1 MSALEPPGQH
11 DTLPGIPAPVLTR
24 QLFGQDEPLSF
35 LAQSHKSGRLHHA
48 LLFEGPSGVGKATA
62 AFHLA
67 QHLLAGPAPAQL
79 PAALKLLGEQ
89 SNDFRQ
95 LANGT
100 HLQVLHL
107 TRPFDSKTEK
117 FKTMLT
123 VDEVR
128 RIGHFLSRTNTG
140 EGYRTVIIDPPDD
153 MNAAAA
159 NALLKNLEEPP
170 ARTVFVLV
178 SHRSG
183 QLLPTIRSRCQV
195 VQFHELGHQDLE
207 KAVTAA
213 DPSSGVADRELLAL
227 SEGSVRRALTL
238 SAFGGL
244 EIIKSANQL
253 IESQKFDADKT
264 AKVGDAMT
272 GRDADIQ
279 YQLLTD
285 HLLSK
290 IARGAL
296 NRAGTNDKSRSVELS
311 ELHRQT
317 TSMLQDAQAF
327 NLDRKQTV
335 FGLIALLQ
343 AKFATGI
350 L

>member
-1 MSALEPPGQH
+1 
-11 DTLPGIPAPVLTR
+11 
-24 QLFGQDEPLSF
+24 
-35 LAQSHKSGRLHHA
+35 
-48 LLFEGPSGVGKATA
+48 
-62 AFHLA
+62 
-67 QHLLAGPAPAQL
+67 
-79 PAALKLLGEQ
+79 
-89 SNDFRQ
+89 
-95 LANGT
+95 
-100 HLQVLHL
+100 
-107 TRPFDSKTEK
+107 
-117 FKTMLT
+117 
-123 VDEVR
+123 
-128 RIGHFLSRTNTG
+128 
-140 EGYRTVIIDPPDD
+140 

-195 VQFHELGHQDLE
+195 VQFHELGHQALE

-213 DPSSGVADRELLAL
+213 DPSSGIADKELLAL

-253 IESQKFDADKT
+253 IESQNFDADKT
-264 AKVGDAMT
+264 AKLGDAMT

-317 TSMLQDAQAF
+317 TNMLQDAQAF